1 VVLRW
6 TRIGQKRVVTCQN
19 CGFLADR
26 ARPKPRDLD
35 DLKQRLERERRRA
48 RDRRRNYVIDT
59 EDPAERRL
67 TARRSRRRTT
77 G

>member
-1 VVLRW
+1 LRW
-6 TRIGQKRVVTCQN
+6 TRIGETRVVTCQN
-19 CGFLADR
+19 CGFVADR

-48 RDRRRNYVIDT
+48 RDRRRNYVIDND
-59 EDPAERRL
+59 DPAEKRTRPRRV
-67 TARRSRRRTT
+67 RRRTT